1 MSSTAESDFIA
12 RQVAALLEVP
22 SDETRI
28 ADYYIKFTRKSG
40 LSVNPH
46 IGHGRGKGLQAT
58 ASFKEGEVVLIEPP
72 LVACQEPDSAAIVAA
87 CQHSFAVLGPTLEA
101 HLAHAAR
108 ALRADPALCAAT
120 TCQSDE
126 SDDCEE
132 GSPPCC
138 PTFPVSEEV
147 ESGLRSGAIRLPG
160 SDQWPLPSP
169 VLGRGDASL
178 LFASEVAETEAWA
191 GYAQLLCANPPAS
204 GGRRVPQ
211 ADAQRQRR
219 AALRQLRSFARECN
233 PVFEFVARALA
244 GVLSRADAELEA
256 GGLQPEGERTD
267 AEWAALVKAWEP
279 LAHGHKRLWWEL
291 PVTGLG
297 EGEAAELR
305 QQRHELCQTAA
316 DLLRRALWD
325 PRFPALFHEDVVGC
339 LVGMV
344 ELNNL
349 DLVVPSP
356 ALAWYRWYQEQ
367 YLTDP
372 RRSEGQQD
380 PAGAAAREV
389 AVFVEAY
396 GDALSVSGTG
406 FYRLQSCCNH
416 SCRPNT
422 HAFKRDQDTTGA
434 AVLVALR
441 DISLGEEITISYID
455 EDAPLQERQ
464 DALAE
469 YEFLCTCEKC
479 VAEGVALVDQS
490 LTL

>member
-1 MSSTAESDFIA
+1 M
-12 RQVAALLEVP
+12 
-22 SDETRI
+22 
-28 ADYYIKFTRKSG
+28 
-40 LSVNPH
+40 
-46 IGHGRGKGLQAT
+46 
-58 ASFKEGEVVLIEPP
+58 
-72 LVACQEPDSAAIVAA
+72 
-87 CQHSFAVLGPTLEA
+87 
-101 HLAHAAR
+101 
-108 ALRADPALCAAT
+108 
-120 TCQSDE
+120 
-126 SDDCEE
+126 
-132 GSPPCC
+132 
-138 PTFPVSEEV
+138 
-147 ESGLRSGAIRLPG
+147 
-160 SDQWPLPSP
+160 
-169 VLGRGDASL
+169 LGRGDADL

-204 GGRRVPQ
+204 GGSRVPR
-211 ADAQRQRR
+211 AGAQPQRR

-305 QQRHELCQTAA
+305 QREGFRGRDRIGQGVWRFVVASVAHMSLEALHRSRLKRLWGGIRRRPAHQHAPPGLLGLQPAGSSPAAHARPIHPLTERHELCQTAA
-316 DLLRRALWD
+316 DLFRRALWD

-434 AVLVALR
+434 GAGAG
-441 DISLGEEITISYID
+441 LG
-455 EDAPLQERQ
+455 
-464 DALAE
+464 
-469 YEFLCTCEKC
+469 
-479 VAEGVALVDQS
+479 
-490 LTL
+490 